1 MTWNPPSD
9 TEIDVDKPIKAVDIR
24 RIRDLS
30 FGWAYES
37 VETTI
42 TASAIITFTH
52 GLVSNPHSV
61 GFRLICQTAEHDYS
75 VGDEVFGDVGH
86 FLNPVIIIRDS
97 TTTIK
102 AIFPASMSI
111 PHKTTGSLSNLT
123 FANWKV
129 IVGATV

>member
-61 GFRLICQTAEHDYS
+61 GFRLICQTAEYDYS

-86 FLNPVIIIRDS
+86 FLNSVIIIRDS

-102 AIFPASMSI
+102 AIFPASISI
-111 PHKTTGSLSNLT
+111 PHNTTGVNSNLT